1 MKTAAAALAEFERE
15 RNTLNVARL
24 KLVGVVGLIIAFYMV
39 ALSLV
44 HFDLGRLAKG
54 LPRIGHWLATAW
66 PPKFS
71 EMPIFL
77 WRTAETIAMAAI
89 GTTLAVIF
97 ALPLAV
103 FASRNLTPLP
113 QFYHPIRWFLNALRG
128 IDSFVFA
135 LLFVAAV
142 GLGPFAGVLGIALH
156 TAGTA
161 AKFFADQIESSNLGP
176 YDAICAT
183 GAGRLTAIAFA
194 LVPDVLP
201 ALASIALY
209 MWEFNLRSSTVLGVV
224 GAGGIGQ
231 ELKNSIDLLDFSRL
245 MTIVLI
251 IVAMVTAIDQF
262 SAK

>member
-1 MKTAAAALAEFERE
+1 MKTAAEALAEFERE
-15 RNTLNVARL
+15 RNTLSVARL
-24 KLVGVVGLIIAFYMV
+24 KLVGVVGLIIAFYV

-97 ALPLAV
+97 ALPLAL

-113 QFYHPIRWFLNALRG
+113 QLYHPIRWFLNALRG
-128 IDSFVFA
+128 IASFVFA

-156 TAGTA
+156 TTGTA
-161 AKFFADQIESSNLGP
+161 AKFFLPTRSKAR
-176 YDAICAT
+176 T
-183 GAGRLTAIAFA
+183 
-194 LVPDVLP
+194 LVPTKP
-201 ALASIALY
+201 SARR
-209 MWEFNLRSSTVLGVV
+209 ELG
-224 GAGGIGQ
+224 
-231 ELKNSIDLLDFSRL
+231 D
-245 MTIVLI
+245 
-251 IVAMVTAIDQF
+251 
-262 SAK
+262 